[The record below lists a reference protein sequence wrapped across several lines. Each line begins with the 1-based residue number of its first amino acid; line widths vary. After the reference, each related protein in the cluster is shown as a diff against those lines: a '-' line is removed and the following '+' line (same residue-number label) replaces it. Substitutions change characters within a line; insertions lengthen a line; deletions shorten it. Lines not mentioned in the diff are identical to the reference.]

1 MKKLWSSMSPRV
13 RQLIAA
19 AVLVLGV
26 VVVGRELGGRAPRD
40 VTLRADLGGLARRG
54 FLARAL
60 RVELLDADGST
71 LRRIERRADPG
82 GALDVVRAPLSLPT
96 GRWRTRV
103 EVAGDARV
111 LSREVTIEV
120 EAGRTVDVP
129 LPEL

>member
-1 MKKLWSSMSPRV
+1 MKKLWPPLRPRL
-13 RQLIAA
+13 RQLMPP
-19 AVLVLGV
+19 AVRVLGV
-26 VVVGRELGGRAPRD
+26 VGVGRELGGRAPRD
-40 VTLRADLGGLARRG
+40 VTLRADFSGLARQG
-54 FLARAL
+54 FAARSL
-60 RVELLDADGST
+60 RVELLDVDGST

-120 EAGRTVDVP
+120 EAGRPVEVP